1 MPKIITE
8 EDLVFT
14 DTELTKIEE
23 LRRQR
28 SVNNYNNKTS
38 TWTPRPG
45 LKEGSPVHISYDG
58 TNMIGTILKIYRE
71 NAWNILY
78 DVSTPGGIMK
88 KVSRVWART
97 VQDLSGVV
105 IPEALKKM
113 NTGQLLSLLQS
124 TRLWNE
130 YDEEEYHAPYY
141 SPDVLKA
148 ELANRPHVF
157 NKKERK
163 ALRKNKQRNKK

>member
-14 DTELTKIEE
+14 EAELNTIEE

-28 SVNNYNNKTS
+28 RINNYHNKTS
-38 TWTPRPG
+38 TWVPRPG
-45 LKEGSPVHISYDG
+45 LKEGSPVSLVYDG
-58 TNMIGTILKIYRE
+58 ANMIGTILKIYRE

-88 KVSRVWART
+88 KVNRVWSRT
-97 VQDLSGVV
+97 IQDFSGIV

-124 TRLWNE
+124 TRLCSE

-141 SPDVLKA
+141 NPDVLKA

-163 ALRKNKQRNKK
+163 ALRKNKQRNKR